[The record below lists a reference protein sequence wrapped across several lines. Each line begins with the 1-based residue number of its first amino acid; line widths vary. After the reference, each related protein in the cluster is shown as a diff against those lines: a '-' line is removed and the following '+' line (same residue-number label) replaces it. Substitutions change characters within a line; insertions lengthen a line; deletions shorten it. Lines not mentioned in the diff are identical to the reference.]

1 MEFSEKV
8 LARKGIDRNLKLMVI
23 EVTKQVEDTQKV
35 FDNPTEA
42 MVTKI
47 DARDDYI
54 DNLKNAIENKC
65 YSHHI
70 NNPDVDK
77 KAQDLIRAVNVI
89 ASNLE
94 RIADYAVSIVNQIT
108 YFDNPQFIRRFRLKD
123 FFDEALKGI
132 GLILNALTA
141 QDIELA
147 LKICR
152 TEFNIDS
159 HFERNLNS
167 IIKDLEDGQ
176 EIKNYV
182 TMIFVINYLERL
194 GDAILNIGEAIIF
207 AVLGEKLK
215 IHDFEELED
224 TMASRNMQGPVTD
237 LTIESF
243 WETKSGCRIRRIRDK
258 GPNGV
263 ESRVV
268 FKEGRANK
276 LEKERD
282 SILAWEE
289 IKPGLPPKVY
299 GLTKSG
305 KLASLLL
312 EFLDGRTIQQVLLIP
327 KTGPLKE
334 TLNATKKTLAEVWE
348 RTYKEGEVSAKFIKQ
363 IESRIKDI
371 LKAHPDFE
379 LLEKQIGDQNT
390 ASLKKLLEK
399 AGAIEKKLKAPFSV
413 RIHGD
418 FNIDNVI
425 YNQHEKKIHFID
437 LYRSAKQD
445 YVQDLSVFLISNFR
459 QPIFDEAIRK
469 RVNHVIS
476 EFFQFGKTFAKKH
489 KDSTFEARLALG
501 VTRSLFTS
509 TRFEIHDDFAE
520 AMLLRAVYLLE
531 KIVHHNSESYDDFK
545 FPESVLYY

>member
-23 EVTKQVEDTQKV
+23 EVIKQVEDTQKV
-35 FDNPTEA
+35 FENPIEA
-42 MVTKI
+42 MVSKI

-65 YSHHI
+65 YNHPI
-70 NNPDVDK
+70 NQNVDK
-77 KAQDLIRAVNVI
+77 KALDLIRAVNVI
-89 ASNLE
+89 GTNLE
-94 RIADYAVSIVNQIT
+94 RVADYAVSIVNQIGYLDDPRFT
-108 YFDNPQFIRRFRLKD
+108 RRFKLKS
-123 FFDEALKGI
+123 FFDEALKAL
-132 GLILNALTA
+132 GLILKALTA

-152 TEFNIDS
+152 AEFNIDS
-159 HFERNLNS
+159 HFEKNLRR
-167 IIKDLEDGQ
+167 IIHDLEQG
-176 EIKNYV
+176 EETGNFV

-207 AVLGEKLK
+207 AILGEKLK

-224 TMASRNMQGPVTD
+224 TMATRNMKGPVTD
-237 LTIESF
+237 LSIESF
-243 WETKSGCRIRRIRDK
+243 WETKSGCRIRRIREK
-258 GPNGV
+258 SQNGS

-276 LEKERD
+276 LEKERE
-282 SILAWEE
+282 SILAWEA

-305 KLASLLL
+305 KMASLLL
-312 EFLDGRTIQQVLLIP
+312 EYLDGQTIQQLLLSA
-327 KTGPLKE
+327 KTDRLKE
-334 TLNATKKTLAEVWE
+334 TLSATKKTLLEVWGQ
-348 RTYKEGEVSAKFIKQ
+348 TLDKKETSANFIKQ
-363 IESRIKDI
+363 IHSRIKDI
-371 LKAHPDFE
+371 LKAHPGFE
-379 LLEKQIGDQNT
+379 LLEKQIGNQST
-390 ASLKKLLEK
+390 ASLKKLLDE

-425 YNQHEKKIHFID
+425 YNRQAKQIHFID
-437 LYRSAKQD
+437 LYRSGKQD

-469 RVNHVIS
+469 RVNHTIAD
-476 EFFQFGKTFAKKH
+476 FFQFGKIFARKNQ
-489 KDSTFEARLALG
+489 DPTFEARLALG

-520 AMLLRAVYLLE
+520 SMLLRAVYLLE
-531 KIVHHNSESYDDFK
+531 KIVHHESADFADFK
-545 FPESVLYY
+545 FPETVLYYN